1 MGINI
6 VSQLFSRLGVVCE
19 NLWSPNWIISPMFW
33 SPKKSKCVWSQQI
46 PGSSSRETT
55 LISINLKPP
64 KPWIQFPKTTVL
76 SYVFQVGM
84 VMPIYP
90 KNHKTSNMLVLRF
103 QPARSK
109 KRSHWPFLW
118 RLPCW
123 FFGYKI
129 KHWQI
134 KHWHSWHS
142 CHKSCL
148 SNISSS
154 NSDQTWMFPKIMV
167 PPKSSI
173 LIGVFHYFHHP
184 FGGFSPCFW
193 KHFTCLFSHTTCI
206 QRYFHSFTIR
216 HAIRNS
222 RIPRDQREGSFR
234 PQKSPFKGT
243 RFTTNSSLL
252 KFHGLN
258 QEFWQKPSNF
268 GAVNGEVSWKQTILR
283 MLCFWSFWTTSY
295 HKDLNRE
302 KDTELTWYMINIRL
316 DS

>member
-1 MGINI
+1 MEINI

-84 VMPIYP
+84 LMPIYP
-90 KNHKTSNMLVLRF
+90 KNHKTSNMLFLRF

-109 KRSHWPFLW
+109 ERSHWLILW
-118 RLPCW
+118 RLHCW

-129 KHWQI
+129 KHW
-134 KHWHSWHS
+134 HSWHS
-142 CHKSCL
+142 CHESCL

-184 FGGFSPCFW
+184 FGGVFPLFLETFHMSFFPYNLYPTLLPFLHDPACHQKLPDPPRSKRRFVQAP
-193 KHFTCLFSHTTCI
+193 KISVQRNEIHNKQQFT
-206 QRYFHSFTIR
+206 
-216 HAIRNS
+216 
-222 RIPRDQREGSFR
+222 
-234 PQKSPFKGT
+234 
-243 RFTTNSSLL
+243 
-252 KFHGLN
+252 
-258 QEFWQKPSNF
+258 
-268 GAVNGEVSWKQTILR
+268 EVSWPKSGVLAETLK
-283 MLCFWSFWTTSY
+283 FWSSKRWSFMETNNS
-295 HKDLNRE
+295 
-302 KDTELTWYMINIRL
+302 
-316 DS
+316 

>member
-1 MGINI
+1 MEINI

-55 LISINLKPP
+55 LISINMKPP

-84 VMPIYP
+84 LMPIYP
-90 KNHKTSNMLVLRF
+90 KNHKTSNMLFLRF

-109 KRSHWPFLW
+109 ERSHWPFLW

-129 KHWQI
+129 KHW
-134 KHWHSWHS
+134 HSWHS
-142 CHKSCL
+142 YHESCL

-167 PPKSSI
+167 TPPN
-173 LIGVFHYFHHP
+173 HP
-184 FGGFSPCFW
+184 F
-193 KHFTCLFSHTTCI
+193 
-206 QRYFHSFTIR
+206 
-216 HAIRNS
+216 
-222 RIPRDQREGSFR
+222 
-234 PQKSPFKGT
+234 
-243 RFTTNSSLL
+243 
-252 KFHGLN
+252 
-258 QEFWQKPSNF
+258 
-268 GAVNGEVSWKQTILR
+268 
-283 MLCFWSFWTTSY
+283 
-295 HKDLNRE
+295 
-302 KDTELTWYMINIRL
+302 
-316 DS
+316 